1 MKFFR
6 PYNSYKG
13 TEPKEPES
21 NPNKEK
27 DVINEKIIV
36 KAKAKEPLIEKVK
49 GSDMP
54 KNLNTYLGQKGYTIL
69 KSELLPSH
77 QQFIKE
83 QLLIKPCTPGAP
95 IAIDKSYPV
104 YRESDKKLYVPR
116 YYGEQLFGVPKE
128 SKISEGDDITLE
140 FQGSLRDYQKPVIEK
155 YIQHVSSGGGG
166 LLELFCGWGKTDST
180 LYIIGRLKKKTLIIV
195 HKEFLMNQWIERIN
209 KYYPTAKI
217 GKIQGQII
225 DIEGK
230 DIVLGMLQSL
240 SMKDYPPSLFD
251 SFGFTIIDEVHH
263 ISSEVFSCAL
273 FKLVTKYMLGLSA
286 TMERSDGTTRVFKM
300 FLGDVVYKQ
309 ERSKDEVVIVRGI
322 TYQTNDDEFN
332 ELELDFRGKPASSKM
347 LSKICNYNRRSEF
360 ILKVVEDM
368 FVENPKQQIMIIAS
382 YRNILA
388 YFFEAINHKK
398 FATVGYYVGGMK
410 ESALKQTENKQVVLA
425 TYSMAAE
432 GLDIKT
438 LTTLVMATPMTKI
451 EQSVGRILRQ
461 KHENPPIVVDIIDTH
476 SNFQNQ
482 WFKRRRFF
490 KSQNYKIIQTM
501 SGVYTTDISK
511 WRTTF
516 TPNMAKLGPPSD
528 DEGSDS
534 GSEEE
539 IADDV
544 GAVKSDKK
552 GGVCLLKFKK

>member
-1 MKFFR
+1 MSFFR
-6 PYNSYKG
+6 SRNYNNTTNTNNTNNKK
-13 TEPKEPES
+13 KEP
-21 NPNKEK
+21 
-27 DVINEKIIV
+27 
-36 KAKAKEPLIEKVK
+36 IE
-49 GSDMP
+49 MP
-54 KNLNTYLGQKGYTIL
+54 KNINTYLGQKGYTIL
-69 KSELLPSH
+69 KSDLSVS
-77 QQFIKE
+77 QQQHIKE

-95 IAIDKSYPV
+95 IAIDKSFPV
-104 YRESDKKLYVPR
+104 FRESDKKLYVPR
-116 YYGEQLFGVPKE
+116 YYGEQLFGKPKE
-128 SKISEGDDITLE
+128 TKISEGDDIALE

-209 KYYPTAKI
+209 KYYPNAKV

-240 SMKDYPPSLFD
+240 SMKDYPASLFD
-251 SFGFTIIDEVHH
+251 SFGLTIIDEVHH

-286 TMERSDGTTRVFKM
+286 TMERSDGTTKVFKM
-300 FLGDVVYKQ
+300 FLGEVVYKQ
-309 ERSKDEVVIVRGI
+309 ERSKDEEVIVRGI

-360 ILKVVEDM
+360 ILKVLDDM
-368 FVENPKQQIMIIAS
+368 FKENPKQQIMIIAS
-382 YRNILA
+382 YRNILN
-388 YFFEAINHKK
+388 YFYEAINHKQI
-398 FATVGYYVGGMK
+398 ATVGFYVGGMK
-410 ESALKQTENKQVVLA
+410 EAALKKTEEKQVVLA

-438 LTTLVMATPMTKI
+438 LTTLIMSTPMTKI

-476 SNFQNQ
+476 ANFQNQ
-482 WFKRRRFF
+482 WAKRRRFF
-490 KSQNYKIIQTM
+490 KTQNYKIIQTT
-501 SGVYTTDISK
+501 SSTYTTDISK
-511 WRTTF
+511 WKTTF
-516 TPNMAKLGPPSD
+516 VPSCSNKSSIVL
-528 DEGSDS
+528 DEDVESDL
-534 GSEEE
+534 
-539 IADDV
+539 D
-544 GAVKSDKK
+544 SDIESDLDPELDPLDSKK
-552 GGVCLLKFKK
+552 ESKNECKKAATGVCLLKFKK